1 MQTKK
6 QSLIETISG
15 VFIGLVISFL
25 IQVVIYPAMGIRVTL
40 SQNLFITSVF
50 FMVSVVRGYFVRR
63 LFNKIF
69 KK

>member
-25 IQVVIYPAMGIRVTL
+25 IQVAIYPAMGIRVTL